1 MKKISILPLAALLL
15 VGCSSVK
22 KVETPVVPVAPVNI
36 LTNDVDSMSYALG
49 VNVGEDF
56 AKNIKTIPGGKSNI
70 DLLIKGFA
78 SAMKGDST
86 LLSKDVA
93 QTYFRDYLTKA
104 QNKQN
109 DLVKAEGEKFLADNK
124 LKEGVQVTSSG
135 LQYIILK
142 TAEGAKPQS
151 TDKVKVHYTGTL
163 MDGKVFDSSV
173 ERGEPVE
180 FQLNQVIPGWT
191 EGVQLMPVGSK
202 YKFFIPYN
210 LAYGEQGVSQAGI
223 PPFSPL
229 TFEVELLDI
238 IKEQPAPV
246 VEEVKPAAET
256 KTPAKKST
264 KKK

>member
-109 DLVKAEGEKFLADNK
+109 
-124 LKEGVQVTSSG
+124 
-135 LQYIILK
+135 
-142 TAEGAKPQS
+142 GAIF
-151 TDKVKVHYTGTL
+151 T
-163 MDGKVFDSSV
+163 
-173 ERGEPVE
+173 
-180 FQLNQVIPGWT
+180 I
-191 EGVQLMPVGSK
+191 
-202 YKFFIPYN
+202 
-210 LAYGEQGVSQAGI
+210 
-223 PPFSPL
+223 
-229 TFEVELLDI
+229 EV
-238 IKEQPAPV
+238 
-246 VEEVKPAAET
+246 
-256 KTPAKKST
+256 
-264 KKK
+264 